1 MHYLFDGEIKLLL
14 FVFCMFIA
22 RASLFFSGDCVLYLA
37 VMGLVVS
44 TCASWKH
51 TRLRNVL
58 IIIHTC
64 PLTGQVCCSY
74 TGVVCAGG
82 SDAPV
87 ESPQP
92 LLGIYDCIYRPADGN
107 RRETSQ
113 QFKLVECE
121 GLRRFG
127 VFLLVVLM
135 LLLTH

>member
-1 MHYLFDGEIKLLL
+1 VQVI
-14 FVFCMFIA
+14 V
-22 RASLFFSGDCVLYLA
+22 
-37 VMGLVVS
+37 
-44 TCASWKH
+44 WKH

-58 IIIHTC
+58 IIIYTC

-113 QFKLVECE
+113 QFKLVELHTLCL
-121 GLRRFG
+121 GFVQRLRFHLRSDKI
-127 VFLLVVLM
+127 VEAVLF
-135 LLLTH
+135 